1 MALDSEIPSE
11 QAHLDRMDR
20 ELTNTPGTSS
30 WRDAVSSRNARNHLV
45 KTGSGCKRAIVEGKR
60 TDKNVCPTSMRRSLL
75 ASRTVEP
82 KIDRFFHFGRRLV
95 WQRDLA
101 AFASGCI
108 AGINCAKHDQAIFA
122 RSLRSLFAAHAVREV
137 GQFLRRAV
145 IPEFLENGIRPTFRC
160 GSFFDCVAVSV
171 FTVGRQ
177 RIAHVEIGVRAAG
190 FAENF
195 DAVVHPAAARPAIF
209 HQSDRT
215 IGEFEN
221 AQRIVLGL
229 GLFAMN
235 VRAHLTIDR
244 LDRRAS
250 KKPVAESDSVTPK
263 IHQRAATGSVHVPEP
278 CAVWPKMLFALLDEI
293 NVAESAC

>member
-30 WRDAVSSRNARNHLV
+30 WRDAVSSRNAWNHLV

-82 KIDRFFHFGRRLV
+82 KIDRIFHFGRRLV

-101 AFASGCI
+101 AFASGRI

-137 GQFLRRAV
+137 GQFLRRGGN
-145 IPEFLENGIRPTFRC
+145 PKCPQKGIRRTLRFGR
-160 GSFFDCVAVSV
+160 FFCRVAASG
-171 FTVGRQ
+171 FEAHCNYWTARQ
-177 RIAHVEIGVRAAG
+177 H
-190 FAENF
+190 N
-195 DAVVHPAAARPAIF
+195 
-209 HQSDRT
+209 
-215 IGEFEN
+215 
-221 AQRIVLGL
+221 
-229 GLFAMN
+229 
-235 VRAHLTIDR
+235 HLP
-244 LDRRAS
+244 L
-250 KKPVAESDSVTPK
+250 
-263 IHQRAATGSVHVPEP
+263 H
-278 CAVWPKMLFALLDEI
+278 
-293 NVAESAC
+293 